1 MNHANLKQ
9 QAKADIRENYS
20 PWLLFAVVTIILS
33 SYQFVSQTNQTDVY
47 GYVSRNIQLQARLF
61 DLIQLIL
68 VVPFTRLAIHLTTN
82 TYSSMKDSMFKN
94 ELWLRDIGAMLLVSI
109 YTFLWTLL
117 FIIPGIVM
125 SYAYYFVPYILA
137 EDNNISISEA
147 ILLSRKMTE
156 GYKFD
161 LFILDFSFIL
171 WNLASLLTFG
181 LVALYVIPYKEATR
195 AHYYLKLSR

>member
-1 MNHANLKQ
+1 QNVIIKAYKGEDQMNHANLKQ

-82 TYSSMKDSMFKN
+82 TYSSMKDSMF
-94 ELWLRDIGAMLLVSI
+94 
-109 YTFLWTLL
+109 
-117 FIIPGIVM
+117 
-125 SYAYYFVPYILA
+125 
-137 EDNNISISEA
+137 
-147 ILLSRKMTE
+147 
-156 GYKFD
+156 
-161 LFILDFSFIL
+161 
-171 WNLASLLTFG
+171 
-181 LVALYVIPYKEATR
+181 
-195 AHYYLKLSR
+195 